1 MVGFCALALALAF
14 SGLAVM
20 AFWAGQASRGCWAGG
35 GGGGERYYDGKY
47 ARDCCIAESTGLDN
61 SHCVL
66 ALHQSSLSRWAS
78 GRPRMMLTLRTG

>member
-61 SHCVL
+61 S
-66 ALHQSSLSRWAS
+66 
-78 GRPRMMLTLRTG
+78 RPLRPWPQVGPVGLGLR